1 MSLAPY
7 ICVTG
12 AVAAIEYY
20 QRAFGAQEVGA
31 RVMDPE
37 GRVGHSTLEIAGVN
51 LHLSD
56 EHPEIGVLSPK
67 TLGGCSVGFTL
78 TVPDTDAAHALAV
91 QAGGTSLS
99 APEDQFYGA
108 RSATVE
114 DPFGIRWFLQ
124 TQLEELSDEDMQARV
139 GDAYEIVSPADP
151 AV

>member
-7 ICVTG
+7 ICVKG

-31 RVMDPE
+31 RVMVPQ
-37 GRVGHSTLEIAGVN
+37 GRVGHSTLAIGGVEV
-51 LHLSD
+51 HLAD
-56 EHPEIGVLSPK
+56 EHPEIGALSPE
-67 TLGGCSVGFTL
+67 TLGGCPVGFTL
-78 TVPDTDAAHALAV
+78 SVADTDQAHALAV
-91 QAGGTSLS
+91 QEGGKSLS

-124 TQLEELSDEDMQARV
+124 TQLEELSDSQMQDRV
-139 GDAYEIVSPADP
+139 GDSYQILSPSDK
-151 AV
+151 